1 MMPHVNGFEILEYIR
16 SNERFEHLPVVVLT
30 SSSDAPTRLKAL
42 EMGATDFLAKPVD
55 ESELVLR
62 VRNTLNAKAYQDR
75 LTYFDRLTGLPN
87 RQMLTDNL
95 EWAIEQSGR
104 FGQSGALLHIDI
116 HRFRRLN
123 EALGPAVA
131 DELLQHVA
139 RRLASVL
146 HDGGIASVLS
156 QTDSIAELGRL
167 SGDEFSLLVTGNHR
181 PEDLARIARSLLQ
194 SMAEPFRLR
203 GQDLYLAINIGIA
216 TFPGEDIELN
226 RIQGNAGIAVRSLR
240 TDQPNPE
247 GAFCFYAPAQRSG
260 AEAPGPRNRAQ
271 TCHRTPRAAALLPAE
286 IRRRHRN
293 GDWRGVPDA
302 LAPPAARIHFA
313 GRVHSARRGNRPD
326 PGDGAPRPRR
336 GLPTTRRMVVEGLD
350 AGMLAVN
357 VSVQQFRHPGFV
369 EQVRDALS
377 RFGVAA
383 SRIKIEVTESLLMT
397 EQEQATRMLNELRA
411 LGLHMSI
418 DDFGTGYS
426 SLSHLRTLPIDELKI
441 DRSFLIDVA
450 TSSDSAAI
458 VRAVLALAHSLDMEV
473 VAEGVETR
481 SARLPCAST
490 AATPSRDSCSA
501 RRSPRLS
508 SKRCSLRQPVVDG
521 PALRAGPRCGPRN
534 DAPRATAASSA
545 HGADL
550 RPGRARPESR
560 PGRFPPALPRFR
572 QPRRYQPCARP
583 DGSAE
588 SVRSGGKGCVGK
600 PEATPR
606 RAIRELAPCPDYFP
620 AASFFSAALA
630 PTDRTDANRFQD
642 VEPERRAQRNGKG
655 REQQTHGFAD
665 SRQ

>member
-1 MMPHVNGFEILEYIR
+1 MNQQTGIEEIDRVAPPKPAGGDNVVRRQASIMLVDDESITLDTLQIFLEDAGYQHFVLTSDAREAIPTLERERPDIVLLDLMMPYVNGFEILEYIR

-104 FGQSGALLHIDI
+104 LGQSGALLHIDI

-139 RRLASVL
+139 RRLASAL
-146 HDGGIASVLS
+146 HDSGIASVLA

-247 GAFCFYAPAQRSG
+247 GAFCFYAPELNARAQKRLDLETELRHAIERHELQLYYQPKYDVATETVIG
-260 AEAPGPRNRAQ
+260 AECLMRWLHPQRGFISPGEFIP
-271 TCHRTPRAAALLPAE
+271 LAE
-286 IRRRHRN
+286 ETGLILEMGRHVLEEACRQ
-293 GDWRGVPDA
+293 
-302 LAPPAARIHFA
+302 LAEWT
-313 GRVHSARRGNRPD
+313 SK
-326 PGDGAPRPRR
+326 
-336 GLPTTRRMVVEGLD
+336 GLD

-426 SLSHLRTLPIDELKI
+426 SLSYLRTLPIDELKI

-481 SARLPCAST
+481 DQLDFLREHGCDAFQGFLFSKAVPAPEFEAMLAAPAS
-490 AATPSRDSCSA
+490 R
-501 RRSPRLS
+501 
-508 SKRCSLRQPVVDG
+508 
-521 PALRAGPRCGPRN
+521 
-534 DAPRATAASSA
+534 
-545 HGADL
+545 
-550 RPGRARPESR
+550 
-560 PGRFPPALPRFR
+560 
-572 QPRRYQPCARP
+572 
-583 DGSAE
+583 
-588 SVRSGGKGCVGK
+588 
-600 PEATPR
+600 
-606 RAIRELAPCPDYFP
+606 
-620 AASFFSAALA
+620 
-630 PTDRTDANRFQD
+630 
-642 VEPERRAQRNGKG
+642 
-655 REQQTHGFAD
+655 
-665 SRQ
+665 

>member
-1 MMPHVNGFEILEYIR
+1 MNQQTGIEEIDRVAPPKPAGGDNVVRRQASIMLVDDESITLDTLQIFLEDAGYQHFVLTSDAREAIPTLERERPDIVLLDLMMPYVNGFEILEYIR

-104 FGQSGALLHIDI
+104 LGQSGALLHIDI

-146 HDGGIASVLS
+146 HDGSIASVLS

-247 GAFCFYAPAQRSG
+247 GAFCFYAPELNARAQKRLDLETELRHAIERHELQLYYQPKYDVATETVIG
-260 AEAPGPRNRAQ
+260 AECLMRWLHPQRGFISPVEFI
-271 TCHRTPRAAALLPAE
+271 PLAE
-286 IRRRHRN
+286 ETGLILEMGRHVLEEACRQ
-293 GDWRGVPDA
+293 
-302 LAPPAARIHFA
+302 LAEWT
-313 GRVHSARRGNRPD
+313 SK
-326 PGDGAPRPRR
+326 
-336 GLPTTRRMVVEGLD
+336 GLD

-426 SLSHLRTLPIDELKI
+426 SLSYLRTLPIDELKI

-458 VRAVLALAHSLDMEV
+458 VRAILALAHSLDMEV

-481 SARLPCAST
+481 DQLDFLREHGCDAFQGFLFSKAVPAPEFEAMLAAPAS
-490 AATPSRDSCSA
+490 R
-501 RRSPRLS
+501 
-508 SKRCSLRQPVVDG
+508 
-521 PALRAGPRCGPRN
+521 
-534 DAPRATAASSA
+534 
-545 HGADL
+545 
-550 RPGRARPESR
+550 
-560 PGRFPPALPRFR
+560 
-572 QPRRYQPCARP
+572 
-583 DGSAE
+583 
-588 SVRSGGKGCVGK
+588 
-600 PEATPR
+600 
-606 RAIRELAPCPDYFP
+606 
-620 AASFFSAALA
+620 
-630 PTDRTDANRFQD
+630 
-642 VEPERRAQRNGKG
+642 
-655 REQQTHGFAD
+655 
-665 SRQ
+665 

>member
-1 MMPHVNGFEILEYIR
+1 MNQQIGIEEIDRVAPPKAAGGDNVVRRQATIMLVDDESITLDTLQIFLEDAGYQRFVLTSDAREAIPTLERERPDIVLLDLMMPYVNGFEILEYIR

-104 FGQSGALLHIDI
+104 LGQSGALLHIDI

-146 HDGGIASVLS
+146 HDGSIASVLS

-247 GAFCFYAPAQRSG
+247 GAFCFYAPELNARAQKRLDLETELRHAIERHELQLYYQPKYDVATETVIG
-260 AEAPGPRNRAQ
+260 AECLMRWLHPQRGFISPVEFI
-271 TCHRTPRAAALLPAE
+271 PLAE
-286 IRRRHRN
+286 ETGLILEMGRHVLEEACRQ
-293 GDWRGVPDA
+293 
-302 LAPPAARIHFA
+302 LAEWT
-313 GRVHSARRGNRPD
+313 SK
-326 PGDGAPRPRR
+326 
-336 GLPTTRRMVVEGLD
+336 GLD

-383 SRIKIEVTESLLMT
+383 SLIKIEVTESLLMT

-426 SLSHLRTLPIDELKI
+426 SLSYLRTLPIDELKI

-481 SARLPCAST
+481 DQLDFLREHGCDAFQGFLFSKAVPAPEFEAMLAAPAS
-490 AATPSRDSCSA
+490 R
-501 RRSPRLS
+501 
-508 SKRCSLRQPVVDG
+508 
-521 PALRAGPRCGPRN
+521 
-534 DAPRATAASSA
+534 
-545 HGADL
+545 
-550 RPGRARPESR
+550 
-560 PGRFPPALPRFR
+560 
-572 QPRRYQPCARP
+572 
-583 DGSAE
+583 
-588 SVRSGGKGCVGK
+588 
-600 PEATPR
+600 
-606 RAIRELAPCPDYFP
+606 
-620 AASFFSAALA
+620 
-630 PTDRTDANRFQD
+630 
-642 VEPERRAQRNGKG
+642 
-655 REQQTHGFAD
+655 
-665 SRQ
+665 

>member
-1 MMPHVNGFEILEYIR
+1 MNQQTGIEEIDRVAPPKPAGGDNVVRRQASIMLVDDESITLDTLQIFLEDAGYQHFVLTSDAREAIPTLERERPDIVLLDLMMPYVNGFEILEYIR

-104 FGQSGALLHIDI
+104 LGQSGALLHIDI

-146 HDGGIASVLS
+146 HDGSIASVLS

-247 GAFCFYAPAQRSG
+247 GAFCFYAPELNARAQKRLDLETELRHAIERHELQLYYQPKYDVATETVIG
-260 AEAPGPRNRAQ
+260 AECLMRWLHPQRGFISPVEFI
-271 TCHRTPRAAALLPAE
+271 PLAE
-286 IRRRHRN
+286 ETGLILEMGRHVLEEACRQ
-293 GDWRGVPDA
+293 
-302 LAPPAARIHFA
+302 LAEW
-313 GRVHSARRGNRPD
+313 SSK
-326 PGDGAPRPRR
+326 
-336 GLPTTRRMVVEGLD
+336 GLD

-426 SLSHLRTLPIDELKI
+426 SLSYLRTLPIDELKI

-458 VRAVLALAHSLDMEV
+458 VRAILALAHSLDMEV

-481 SARLPCAST
+481 DQLDFLREHGCDAFQGFLFSKAVPAPEFEAMLAAPAS
-490 AATPSRDSCSA
+490 R
-501 RRSPRLS
+501 
-508 SKRCSLRQPVVDG
+508 
-521 PALRAGPRCGPRN
+521 
-534 DAPRATAASSA
+534 
-545 HGADL
+545 
-550 RPGRARPESR
+550 
-560 PGRFPPALPRFR
+560 
-572 QPRRYQPCARP
+572 
-583 DGSAE
+583 
-588 SVRSGGKGCVGK
+588 
-600 PEATPR
+600 
-606 RAIRELAPCPDYFP
+606 
-620 AASFFSAALA
+620 
-630 PTDRTDANRFQD
+630 
-642 VEPERRAQRNGKG
+642 
-655 REQQTHGFAD
+655 
-665 SRQ
+665 

>member
-1 MMPHVNGFEILEYIR
+1 MNQQTGIEEIDRVAPPKPAGGDNVVRRQASIMLVDDESITLDTLQIFLEDAGYQHFVLTSDAREAIPTLERERPDIVLLDLMMPYVNGFEILEYIR

-104 FGQSGALLHIDI
+104 LGQSGALLHIDI

-146 HDGGIASVLS
+146 HDGSIASVLS

-247 GAFCFYAPAQRSG
+247 GAFCFYAPELNARAQKRLDLETELRHAIERHELQLYYQPKYDVATETVIG
-260 AEAPGPRNRAQ
+260 AECLMRWLHPQRGFISPGEFIP
-271 TCHRTPRAAALLPAE
+271 LAE
-286 IRRRHRN
+286 ETGLILEMGRHVLEEACRQ
-293 GDWRGVPDA
+293 
-302 LAPPAARIHFA
+302 LAEW
-313 GRVHSARRGNRPD
+313 SSK
-326 PGDGAPRPRR
+326 
-336 GLPTTRRMVVEGLD
+336 GLD

-426 SLSHLRTLPIDELKI
+426 SLSYLRTLPIDELKI

-481 SARLPCAST
+481 DQLDFLREHGCDAFQGFLFSKAVPAPEFEAMLAAPAS
-490 AATPSRDSCSA
+490 R
-501 RRSPRLS
+501 
-508 SKRCSLRQPVVDG
+508 
-521 PALRAGPRCGPRN
+521 
-534 DAPRATAASSA
+534 
-545 HGADL
+545 
-550 RPGRARPESR
+550 
-560 PGRFPPALPRFR
+560 
-572 QPRRYQPCARP
+572 
-583 DGSAE
+583 
-588 SVRSGGKGCVGK
+588 
-600 PEATPR
+600 
-606 RAIRELAPCPDYFP
+606 
-620 AASFFSAALA
+620 
-630 PTDRTDANRFQD
+630 
-642 VEPERRAQRNGKG
+642 
-655 REQQTHGFAD
+655 
-665 SRQ
+665 

>member
-1 MMPHVNGFEILEYIR
+1 MNQQTGIEEIDRVAPPKPAGGDNVVRRQASIMLVDDESITLDTLQIFLEDAGYQHFVLTSDAREAIPTLERERPDIVLLDLMMPYVNGFEILEYIR

-104 FGQSGALLHIDI
+104 LGQSGALLHIDI

-139 RRLASVL
+139 RRLASAL
-146 HDGGIASVLS
+146 HDSGIASVLA

-247 GAFCFYAPAQRSG
+247 GAFCFYAPELNARAQKRLDLETELRHAIERHELQLYYQPKYDVATETVIG
-260 AEAPGPRNRAQ
+260 AECLMRWLHPQRGFISPGEFIP
-271 TCHRTPRAAALLPAE
+271 LAE
-286 IRRRHRN
+286 ETGLILEMGRHVLEEACRQ
-293 GDWRGVPDA
+293 
-302 LAPPAARIHFA
+302 LAEWT
-313 GRVHSARRGNRPD
+313 SK
-326 PGDGAPRPRR
+326 
-336 GLPTTRRMVVEGLD
+336 GLD

-426 SLSHLRTLPIDELKI
+426 SLSYLRTLPIDELKI

-458 VRAVLALAHSLDMEV
+458 VRAILALAHSLDMEV

-481 SARLPCAST
+481 DQLDFLREHGCDAFQGFLFSKAVPAPEFEAMLAAPAS
-490 AATPSRDSCSA
+490 R
-501 RRSPRLS
+501 
-508 SKRCSLRQPVVDG
+508 
-521 PALRAGPRCGPRN
+521 
-534 DAPRATAASSA
+534 
-545 HGADL
+545 
-550 RPGRARPESR
+550 
-560 PGRFPPALPRFR
+560 
-572 QPRRYQPCARP
+572 
-583 DGSAE
+583 
-588 SVRSGGKGCVGK
+588 
-600 PEATPR
+600 
-606 RAIRELAPCPDYFP
+606 
-620 AASFFSAALA
+620 
-630 PTDRTDANRFQD
+630 
-642 VEPERRAQRNGKG
+642 
-655 REQQTHGFAD
+655 
-665 SRQ
+665 

>member
-1 MMPHVNGFEILEYIR
+1 MNQQTGIEEIDRVAPPKPAGGDNVVRRQASIMLVDDESITLDTLQIFLEDAGYQHFVLTSDAREAIPTLERERPDIVLLDLMMPYVNGFEILEYIR

-104 FGQSGALLHIDI
+104 LGQSGALLHIDI

-139 RRLASVL
+139 RRLASAL
-146 HDGGIASVLS
+146 HDSGIASVLA

-247 GAFCFYAPAQRSG
+247 GAFCFYAPELNARAQKRLDLETELRHAIERHELQLYYQPKYDVATETVIG
-260 AEAPGPRNRAQ
+260 AECLMRWLHPQRGFISPVEFI
-271 TCHRTPRAAALLPAE
+271 PLAE
-286 IRRRHRN
+286 ETGLILEMGRHVLEEACRQ
-293 GDWRGVPDA
+293 
-302 LAPPAARIHFA
+302 LAEWT
-313 GRVHSARRGNRPD
+313 SK
-326 PGDGAPRPRR
+326 
-336 GLPTTRRMVVEGLD
+336 GLD

-426 SLSHLRTLPIDELKI
+426 SLSYLRTLPIDELKI

-481 SARLPCAST
+481 DQLDFLREHGCDAFQGFLFSKAVPAPEFEAMLAAPAS
-490 AATPSRDSCSA
+490 R
-501 RRSPRLS
+501 
-508 SKRCSLRQPVVDG
+508 
-521 PALRAGPRCGPRN
+521 
-534 DAPRATAASSA
+534 
-545 HGADL
+545 
-550 RPGRARPESR
+550 
-560 PGRFPPALPRFR
+560 
-572 QPRRYQPCARP
+572 
-583 DGSAE
+583 
-588 SVRSGGKGCVGK
+588 
-600 PEATPR
+600 
-606 RAIRELAPCPDYFP
+606 
-620 AASFFSAALA
+620 
-630 PTDRTDANRFQD
+630 
-642 VEPERRAQRNGKG
+642 
-655 REQQTHGFAD
+655 
-665 SRQ
+665 

>member
-1 MMPHVNGFEILEYIR
+1 MNQQTGIEEIDRVAPPKPAGGDNVVRRQASIMLVDDESITLDTLQIFLEDAGYQHFVLTSDAREAIPTLERERPDIVLLDLMMPYVNGFEILEYIR

-104 FGQSGALLHIDI
+104 LGQSGALLHIDI

-139 RRLASVL
+139 RRLASAL
-146 HDGGIASVLS
+146 HDSGIASVLA

-247 GAFCFYAPAQRSG
+247 GAFCFYAPELNARAQKRLDLETELRHAIERHELQLYYQPKYDVATETVIG
-260 AEAPGPRNRAQ
+260 AECLMRWLHPQRGFISPVEFI
-271 TCHRTPRAAALLPAE
+271 PLAE
-286 IRRRHRN
+286 ETGLILEMGRHVLEEACRQ
-293 GDWRGVPDA
+293 
-302 LAPPAARIHFA
+302 LAEW
-313 GRVHSARRGNRPD
+313 SSK
-326 PGDGAPRPRR
+326 
-336 GLPTTRRMVVEGLD
+336 GLD

-426 SLSHLRTLPIDELKI
+426 SLSYLRTLPIDELKI

-481 SARLPCAST
+481 DQLDFLREHGCDAFQGFLFSKAVPAPEFEAMLAAPAS
-490 AATPSRDSCSA
+490 R
-501 RRSPRLS
+501 
-508 SKRCSLRQPVVDG
+508 
-521 PALRAGPRCGPRN
+521 
-534 DAPRATAASSA
+534 
-545 HGADL
+545 
-550 RPGRARPESR
+550 
-560 PGRFPPALPRFR
+560 
-572 QPRRYQPCARP
+572 
-583 DGSAE
+583 
-588 SVRSGGKGCVGK
+588 
-600 PEATPR
+600 
-606 RAIRELAPCPDYFP
+606 
-620 AASFFSAALA
+620 
-630 PTDRTDANRFQD
+630 
-642 VEPERRAQRNGKG
+642 
-655 REQQTHGFAD
+655 
-665 SRQ
+665 

>member
-1 MMPHVNGFEILEYIR
+1 MMPYVNGFEILEYIR

-95 EWAIEQSGR
+95 EWAIEQSGGLDNLVR
-104 FGQSGALLHIDI
+104 CCISTSTVSGGSTRPSA
-116 HRFRRLN
+116 RQWPMSCCNTWRAGWPRCCTT
-123 EALGPAVA
+123 AVSPACSPRPTA
-131 DELLQHVA
+131 SPS
-139 RRLASVL
+139 LAGS
-146 HDGGIASVLS
+146 
-156 QTDSIAELGRL
+156 

-247 GAFCFYAPAQRSG
+247 GAFCFYAPELNARAQKRLDLETELRHAIERHELQLYYQPKYDVATETVIG
-260 AEAPGPRNRAQ
+260 AECLMRWLHPQRGFISPGEFIP
-271 TCHRTPRAAALLPAE
+271 LAE
-286 IRRRHRN
+286 ETGLILEMGRHVLEEACRQ
-293 GDWRGVPDA
+293 
-302 LAPPAARIHFA
+302 LAEWT
-313 GRVHSARRGNRPD
+313 SK
-326 PGDGAPRPRR
+326 
-336 GLPTTRRMVVEGLD
+336 GLD

-426 SLSHLRTLPIDELKI
+426 SLSYLRTLPIDELKI

-481 SARLPCAST
+481 DQLDFLREHGCDAFQGFLFSKAV
-490 AATPSRDSCSA
+490 
-501 RRSPRLS
+501 PRLS

-550 RPGRARPESR
+550 RPGRARPRADRADSR
-560 PGRFPPALPRFR
+560 LALPRFR
-572 QPRRYQPCARP
+572 QPRRCQPCARP

-588 SVRSGGKGCVGK
+588 SVRSGGKGCV
-600 PEATPR
+600 EQ
-606 RAIRELAPCPDYFP
+606 
-620 AASFFSAALA
+620 ASDTKACD
-630 PTDRTDANRFQD
+630 P
-642 VEPERRAQRNGKG
+642 
-655 REQQTHGFAD
+655 
-665 SRQ
+665 